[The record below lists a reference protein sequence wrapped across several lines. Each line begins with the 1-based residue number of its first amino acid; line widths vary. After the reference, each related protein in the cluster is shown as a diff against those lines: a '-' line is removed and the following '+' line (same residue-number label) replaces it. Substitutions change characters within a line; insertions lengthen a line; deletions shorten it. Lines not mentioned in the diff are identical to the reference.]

1 MKRNLTTLLLLL
13 CALPALW
20 GQTRAELLEKAE
32 AGDAE
37 AQGKL
42 GECYYYGMLTYWKDL
57 DTVPRDYD
65 AAEKW
70 YLRAAGQGYGDA
82 YFHLGL
88 LYQYNKKNRSEAI
101 RWYKKHADYTLA
113 EWGEANLTTLKN
125 LRELGVD
132 YDPAPGRSSYA
143 STSSSGSSGSSSS
156 SSGSSSSG
164 KLLARGTYTISS
176 QGRSQNTGQYTGVAG
191 PDRTVTVE
199 FYDDYITVDG
209 IHYDYTKTT
218 SSGWKVY
225 EGSDTFSSAYEY
237 YVGNNYNMRCFM
249 PFSAGWISDTFEYAM
264 VKGSVE
270 IPKAY
275 SNSGSYGSYGSG
287 TTSGYSSG
295 SSSSSSRH
303 TCPRCHGSGTIVR
316 ESSVATYGN
325 DRRIKCGTCGKYYWA
340 SSGHSHITCTQCHG
354 KGYY

>member
-1 MKRNLTTLLLLL
+1 MKRILTTLLLLL

-20 GQTRAELLEKAE
+20 SQTRAELLEKAE

-37 AQGKL
+37 AQYEL
-42 GECYYYGMLTYWKDL
+42 GQCYSYGMLTYVGDF
-57 DTVPRDYD
+57 DAVPRDYD

-82 YFHLGL
+82 YFDLGII
-88 LYQYNKKNRSEAI
+88 YQFKKKNRNEAI
-101 RWYKKHADYTLA
+101 RWYKKYADYWYDKYGKA
-113 EWGEANLTTLKN
+113 SEAALES
-125 LRELGVD
+125 LRKLGVD
-132 YDPAPGRSSYA
+132 YTPSAERSSYA
-143 STSSSGSSGSSSS
+143 STSSSGSSNRSSS

-199 FYDDYITVDG
+199 FYDDYIEVG
-209 IHYDYTKTT
+209 GVRYDYKKTT

-225 EGSDTFSSAYEY
+225 EGSGTFGGSYEY
-237 YVGNNYNMRCFM
+237 YVDSNYNMRQYMTSSF
-249 PFSAGWISDTFEYAM
+249 GWVTDTFEYTMA
-264 VKGSVE
+264 KGNVE

-295 SSSSSSRH
+295 TSNSSSRH
-303 TCPRCHGSGTIVR
+303 TCSLCHGSGTIVR

-325 DRRIKCGTCGKYYWA
+325 DSRVKCGTCGKYYWR

>member
-20 GQTRAELLEKAE
+20 SQTRAELLEKAE

-37 AQGKL
+37 AQYEL
-42 GECYYYGMLTYWKDL
+42 GQCYSYGMLTYVGDF
-57 DTVPRDYD
+57 DAVSPDYD

-70 YLRAAGQGYGDA
+70 FLRAANQGYGNA
-82 YFHLGL
+82 YFELGII
-88 LYQYNKKNRSEAI
+88 YQFKKKNRNEAI
-101 RWYKKHADYTLA
+101 RWYKKYADYTLA
-113 EWGEANLTTLKN
+113 KRGKASEPALES
-125 LRELGVD
+125 LRKLGVD
-132 YDPAPGRSSYA
+132 YTPGTGSSSYA
-143 STSSSGSSGSSSS
+143 STSSSGSSNRSSS

-176 QGRSQNTGQYTGVAG
+176 QGRSTYSGQYTGVAG

-199 FYDDYITVDG
+199 FYGDYIEVDG
-209 IHYDYTKTT
+209 IRYDYKKTT
-218 SSGWKVY
+218 SNGWKIY
-225 EGSDTFSSAYEY
+225 AGSGVFGGSYEY
-237 YVGNNYNMRCFM
+237 YVDSNYNMRHYDN
-249 PFSAGWISDTFEYAM
+249 SSVGGWPASFEYTMA
-264 VKGSVE
+264 KGNVE

-295 SSSSSSRH
+295 TSNSSSRH
-303 TCPRCHGSGTIVR
+303 TCSLCHGSGTIVR

-325 DRRIKCGTCGKYYWA
+325 DSRVKCGTCGKYYWR

>member
-37 AQGKL
+37 AQRKL
-42 GECYYYGMLTYWKDL
+42 GECYQFGKLAYDGD
-57 DTVPRDYD
+57 VRAVSPDYD

-70 YLRAAGQGYGDA
+70 FLRAAGQGYGDA
-82 YFHLGL
+82 YFSLGM
-88 LYQYNKKNRSEAI
+88 LYQYYKENRSEAI
-101 RWYKKHADYTLA
+101 RWYKKDADYTLA
-113 EWGEANLTTLKN
+113 KTGKASMVALKS
-125 LRELGVD
+125 LGALGVD
-132 YDPAPGRSSYA
+132 YDPATERSSYA
-143 STSSSGSSGSSSS
+143 STSSSGSSNRSSS

-325 DRRIKCGTCGKYYWA
+325 DSRVKCGTCGKYYWR